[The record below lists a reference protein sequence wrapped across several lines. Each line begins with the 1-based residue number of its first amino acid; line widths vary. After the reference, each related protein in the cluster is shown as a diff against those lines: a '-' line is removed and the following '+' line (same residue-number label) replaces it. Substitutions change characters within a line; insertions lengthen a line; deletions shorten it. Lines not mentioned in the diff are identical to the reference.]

1 YTHRWMGIFFGIVF
15 ITWFVSGVAFM
26 YVGMP
31 QLSATERLGH
41 MKPLDPQAIRVSP
54 AEAAERN
61 LVETDRWKIE
71 SYYDGR
77 PIYRFDDFKVYAD
90 TGDAVSGTDRNQAL
104 DLVRH
109 WVPQY
114 ASAVTY
120 DAYLEDSDQW
130 TLQQAQ
136 RQYMPVHR
144 ISVGDPAGTVYYISE
159 SSGEPI
165 MKTDR
170 RGRFWGFWSGVLH
183 WTYFTPIRRHGE
195 LWTQSIIWG
204 SIIGAFMCIT
214 GMVVGV

>member
-1 YTHRWMGIFFGIVF
+1 MNIRKLLDWRKALIYTHRWMGIFFGIVF

-31 QLSATERLGH
+31 QLSGTERLGH
-41 MKPLDPQAIRVSP
+41 MKPLDTAAIRVSP

-61 LVETDRWKIE
+61 LLDTARLKIE
-71 SYYDGR
+71 GYYDGR
-77 PIYRFDDFKVYAD
+77 PVYRFGDIKVYAD
-90 TGDAVSGTDRNQAL
+90 TGEPVSGANASEAL
-104 DLVRH
+104 DLIRR

-114 ASAVTY
+114 AGTVAY

-144 ISVGDPAGTVYYISE
+144 ISVGDPAGTVYYVSE
-159 SSGEPI
+159 ITGEPV

-183 WTYFTPIRRHGE
+183 ST
-195 LWTQSIIWG
+195 S
-204 SIIGAFMCIT
+204 
-214 GMVVGV
+214 